1 MVKQWPQWSYSII
14 HLNIFLIHSTFEMW
28 WFFVCVRYYIEF
40 LSSYQFY
47 IIKMEDTTDIQKWHC
62 LASDKCRG
70 KSYASKRS
78 HWSRVNH
85 GLNTEKAFQAC
96 TTDSNCNICA
106 TQKSKL
112 FPLDQNMFPLDQN
125 MFPLDQFVFPLDHF
139 LVERE
144 HAKKWYICGVN

>member
-1 MVKQWPQWSYSII
+1 
-14 HLNIFLIHSTFEMW
+14 
-28 WFFVCVRYYIEF
+28 
-40 LSSYQFY
+40 
-47 IIKMEDTTDIQKWHC
+47 MEDTTDIQKWHC
-62 LASDKCRG
+62 LASDKCSG
-70 KSYASKRS
+70 KSYVSMRS
-78 HWSRVNH
+78 HWSRVDH

-106 TQKSKL
+106 THKSKL

-144 HAKKWYICGVN
+144 HAKK